1 MLREGASWSGRER
14 NKVFWNSRDGR
25 FADVSALSG
34 LDLKHDA
41 RAAARVD
48 WDGDGL
54 EDLVV
59 VSRNSPRVRVFR
71 NRTPEAGSSM
81 ALWLEGA
88 GANRD
93 AVGAR
98 IEVHVEDEPV
108 RLAAV
113 RSGEGYLAQSSRW
126 IHIGLGGAERVERV
140 VVRWPRRASDEE
152 PRVQVFE
159 GLLKGQRVRLR
170 EGQAQA
176 EVLENLEEPVEL
188 QAKALQLKAPTER
201 GRVVL
206 ASRLPLPPAELIRP
220 GAPRIDLRAYAGE
233 PMLVCIF
240 ASWCAPC
247 VSELREL
254 ASRYEELTGRGLRVL
269 AVSVDELED
278 RTQALQLTTDLAWP
292 WPVAFAT
299 PEATE
304 ALDVLQQVVVD
315 RRRRLSLPSSFLV
328 DASGDV
334 AAIYRGA
341 LELDLLKSDL
351 GLLELS
357 PQELRSAATPFEGRW
372 LTKTLPVA
380 PLSALESTYDE
391 RGLELAAADLA
402 RRQMEVSLIS
412 PGELYL
418 QMGSELARMG
428 RMEDAVQ
435 RFAEAVEADEQSV
448 AAQLSLSAAQHQ
460 LGRLPEAIGG
470 YKRVLRLD
478 AGNGAALYNLA
489 LAHAAIGE
497 LETAWSEQEWLATVD
512 TAAAERL
519 KAQLERLGE
528 REEP

>member
-14 NKVFWNSRDGR
+14 NKVFWNTRDGR
-25 FADVSALSG
+25 FADVSAVSG
-34 LDLKHDA
+34 LDLDHDA

-54 EDLVV
+54 EDLIV

-88 GANRD
+88 GANPD

-98 IEVHVEDEPV
+98 IEVHVEGEPV

-126 IHIGLGGAERVERV
+126 IHIGLGDAERVERV
-140 VVRWPRRASDEE
+140 VVRWPQRTSDKE

-159 GLLKGQRVRLR
+159 GLLSGQRVRLR

-176 EVLENLEEPVEL
+176 EVVEDSGEPVEL
-188 QAKALQLKAPTER
+188 PAKTPQLAAPTER

-206 ASRLPLPPAELIRP
+206 ASRLPLPPGELIRT

-233 PMLVCIF
+233 PMLICVF

-247 VSELREL
+247 VEELRAL
-254 ASRYEELTGRGLRVL
+254 ANSYEDLTARGLRVL
-269 AVSVDELED
+269 AISVDELED
-278 RTQALQLTTDLAWP
+278 RTQALQLATDLAWP

-299 PEATE
+299 PGATE
-304 ALDVLQQVVVD
+304 ALDTLQQVVMD

-334 AAIYRGA
+334 AAIYRGV
-341 LELDLLKSDL
+341 LELDQLKSDL

-357 PQELRSAATPFEGRW
+357 PQELRLAATPFEGRW
-372 LTKTLPVA
+372 LTETLPSS
-380 PLSALESTYDE
+380 PLAALEGAYDE

-402 RRQMEVSLIS
+402 RRRLKFRQIS
-412 PGELYL
+412 PGELHL

-428 RMEDAVQ
+428 RMEEAAQ
-435 RFAEAVEADEQSV
+435 RFAEAVSADDQSV
-448 AAQLSLSAAQHQ
+448 VAQLSLSTALHQ
-460 LGRLPEAIGG
+460 LRRLPEAIAG

-478 AGNGAALYNLA
+478 ARNAAALYNLA
-489 LAHAAIGE
+489 LAHAAMGE
-497 LETAWSEQEWLATVD
+497 LETAWSEQEWLTTLDA
-512 TAAAERL
+512 AAAERL
-519 KAQLERLGE
+519 RAQLERLGAGE
-528 REEP
+528 QR